1 MKIRV
6 NKFFF
11 IFNLIILTLMLAGPV
26 LAFCLTDSSNISY
39 LMFIPI
45 GMIVLF
51 FSLNFLIYFL
61 SPFVV
66 NEEGF
71 YKYTFGKKTT
81 KIKKETI
88 TQVIAAY
95 NDINTKKTVV
105 MVIVMY
111 KDNLDRL
118 FQTQLSGNL
127 YNLKGLA
134 EAFKKYNYP
143 VIEQ

>member
-6 NKFFF
+6 NKVFF
-11 IFNLIILTLMLAGPV
+11 IFNLIILTLMLAGPI

-71 YKYTFGKKTT
+71 IKYILGRKKFN
-81 KIKKETI
+81 IKKDDI
-88 TQVIAAY
+88 IKINVIFADTNQSHVY
-95 NDINTKKTVV
+95 CIIFYYHKGPNKINKTE
-105 MVIVMY
+105 
-111 KDNLDRL
+111 
-118 FQTQLSGNL
+118 FSGNL
-127 YNLKGLA
+127 FNLTNVFIAL
-134 EAFKKYNYP
+134 KKYNFPLEY
-143 VIEQ
+143 

>member
-11 IFNLIILTLMLAGPV
+11 IFNLIILTLMLAGPI

-61 SPFVV
+61 SPFEV

-71 YKYTFGKKTT
+71 IKYLLGRKKFN
-81 KIKKETI
+81 IKKDDI
-88 TQVIAAY
+88 IKINVIFADTNQSRVY
-95 NDINTKKTVV
+95 CIILYYHKGPNKIIKTE
-105 MVIVMY
+105 
-111 KDNLDRL
+111 
-118 FQTQLSGNL
+118 FSGNL
-127 YNLKGLA
+127 FNLTNVFIAL
-134 EAFKKYNYP
+134 KKYNFPLQY
-143 VIEQ
+143 

>member
-11 IFNLIILTLMLAGPV
+11 IFNLIILTLMLAGPI

-71 YKYTFGKKTT
+71 IKYILGRKKFN
-81 KIKKETI
+81 IKKDDI
-88 TQVIAAY
+88 IKINVIFADTNQSRVY
-95 NDINTKKTVV
+95 CIILYYHKEPNKIIKTE
-105 MVIVMY
+105 
-111 KDNLDRL
+111 
-118 FQTQLSGNL
+118 FSGNL
-127 YNLKGLA
+127 FNLTNVFIAL
-134 EAFKKYNYP
+134 KKYNFPLEY
-143 VIEQ
+143 